1 MKNEHIGDMVQSLAK
16 IVDFHFILVVGKL
29 TPMMRKLVFFVYF
42 IMSLL
47 ISAWKL
53 LVSQKSLFLSM
64 RSNLNL
70 LETMHVKAFLYIYWN
85 HFPLPIEIFS
95 S

>member
-47 ISAWKL
+47 ISA
-53 LVSQKSLFLSM
+53 
-64 RSNLNL
+64 
-70 LETMHVKAFLYIYWN
+70 
-85 HFPLPIEIFS
+85 
-95 S
+95 